1 MLLQDKVT
9 LITGAGRGLG
19 QAVAVAYARQGARV
33 IVTGRTPGELE
44 HTAGLIRSAG
54 GHTLALAVD
63 VADDAAM
70 AALAG
75 EVLGRYGRLD
85 VLVNNAGQ
93 LMMKSFEEMTLAEWD
108 NILRVNLRGVVL
120 GCKLFLGAMKTQGG
134 GSIINVSSN
143 AGVIGLRTGI
153 GLLRLQVRD
162 RGLQPRAGAGA
173 AAVQHRRQ
181 HHHPRQAA
189 RRRDDQAHL
198 ADPGAVRRAQPGRA
212 SALGRCDR
220 SSPRRSSS
228 WRGSAATASPA
239 SGCPPM
245 SCPSRSARRAGTP
258 FTGRSDETMGGVGD
272 EPRLS
277 LADTNV

>member
-54 GHTLALAVD
+54 GHALALAVD

-75 EVLGRYGRLD
+75 EVLDRYGRLD

-120 GCKLFLGAMKTQGG
+120 GCKLFLEAMKTQGG

-143 AGVIGLRTGI
+143 AGVTGFALESAYCASKFGI
-153 GLLRLQVRD
+153 EGFSRALALE
-162 RGLQPRAGAGA
+162 LQPYNIAVNTITPGKLPGGATIK
-173 AAVQHRRQ
+173 
-181 HHHPRQAA
+181 PTSLTQAQF
-189 RRRDDQAHL
+189 D
-198 ADPGAVRRAQPGRA
+198 
-212 SALGRCDR
+212 AL
-220 SSPRRSSS
+220 
-228 WRGSAATASPA
+228 SPA
-239 SGCPPM
+239 EQ
-245 SCPSRSARRAGTP
+245 ARWADAMILTEAFVFLARQRGDGVTGQRVPAYELSDQIRQEGWNTVYRP
-258 FTGRSDETMGGVGD
+258 F
-272 EPRLS
+272 
-277 LADTNV
+277 